1 MEKPSRLRR
10 LWNKLSGKNENE
22 NADGTITTKHGNH
35 IIPHRVFVSDRGGI
49 SNNMAAF
56 MSQPRVRELKQLMAP
71 LLKTRR
77 GDIFLL
83 DEETGDFYLQS
94 DVKKQ
99 GAENAKPLG
108 QIDMAVELPLFKHAS
123 QMVMMKKMFGDA
135 SYDNPIVLDERT
147 GNVYP
152 KNDPK
157 NIRGQVKLGPS
168 VAGPA
173 ASGGH
178 QKRRK
183 GFDL

>member
-1 MEKPSRLRR
+1 MQKPSSLRR
-10 LWNKLSGKNENE
+10 LWNKLTGRNENE

-49 SNNMAAF
+49 RNNMAEF

-71 LLKTRR
+71 LLETRA
-77 GDIFLL
+77 GDKFLL

-94 DVKKQ
+94 EVKKY
-99 GAENAKPLG
+99 GAEKAQPLG
-108 QIDMAVELPLFKHAS
+108 QIDMAVELPLFKHAG
-123 QMVMMKKMFGDA
+123 QMVMMQKMFGDA
-135 SYDNPIVLDERT
+135 SYDNPVVLDERT

-157 NIRGQVKLGPS
+157 DVRGRIKLGPS
-168 VAGPA
+168 VAGPG
-173 ASGGH
+173 ASGGAA
-178 QKRRK
+178 KSRK